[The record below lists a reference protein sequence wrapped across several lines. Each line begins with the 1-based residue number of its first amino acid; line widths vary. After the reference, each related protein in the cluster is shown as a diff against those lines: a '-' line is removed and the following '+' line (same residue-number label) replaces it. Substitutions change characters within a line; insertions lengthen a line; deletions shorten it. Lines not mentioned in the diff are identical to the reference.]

1 MNRHQKGEAVI
12 DRPLKLL
19 IIEDIPAD
27 FLLLERNLRQN
38 GIAAEW
44 RRISNDME
52 LTDALQTEWDVVLA
66 DFNVPGM
73 DFRTTLLRI
82 QAHRPDL
89 PVIMVSGSVGEET
102 AVELLRL
109 GMVDF
114 ILKDHLARL
123 PAAIRRALVEANEQ
137 RARQAAEMALYKLAQ
152 AVEQSPASIAIID
165 LNANIEYVNESYLR
179 ITGNSREEVIGQNQR
194 LPHSDKTPQ
203 STYDALW
210 TSMAEG
216 RTWQGEF
223 YNKRKNGSE
232 FIAHAIISP
241 IRQPDGRITHYVEI
255 KEDITER
262 KKAEA
267 SIVYLNRV
275 YAMFSGINTLIVRV
289 RERDELFREACR
301 IAVEIGGFRMAMI
314 AIGDQSAINIVPV
327 ASAGKDEELL
337 TAIKGVLSSSETAPN
352 TMLARAIREKKP
364 VVSNDLKSEPRVLY
378 NKEYTE
384 SEVRSMAVLPLIVS
398 DEAIGV
404 FALYASERE
413 FFHGEEMKLLTELT
427 GDIAFAMDHIK
438 KEQQLNYLAYYDV
451 ITGLPNRS
459 LIHDR
464 LGQGVIAARRNNWL
478 LAVLSVSLDN
488 FKVVIDTLGHS
499 IGDGLLQEI
508 ARRFTA
514 CLDDT
519 GTVGCMGGDE
529 FCIILPE
536 IGRSEDAAMMARK
549 VIDSCVGP
557 HLIEGYELFVS
568 VSVGIT
574 LFPDDAVDSAAL
586 IHNAHTAM
594 YRAKNQGCNIYQFF
608 TMEMNRNTQDKMRME
623 IDLRHAL
630 SNGEFLLYY
639 QPKVSCTTRKITG
652 FEALLRWQH
661 PVRGLV
667 EPDAFI
673 PLLEET
679 GLIVPVGEWVLTTAC
694 AQLRCWHDEGLGMH
708 SMAVNISERQIHVAD
723 LCKTVRQALTA
734 SALAPIHLE
743 LELTESHLM
752 KDADGVIGILER
764 IKAIGVKITV
774 DDFGTGYS
782 SLAYLKRFPI
792 DNLKIDRAFV
802 QNIIADPD
810 DISITRAIITMAHS
824 LKLKVVAE
832 GVETEG
838 QLGLLIANYCDEVQ
852 GYYFSRPLP
861 AKEVTTL
868 LREGRTLE

>member
-1 MNRHQKGEAVI
+1 MDG
-12 DRPLKLL
+12 PLKLL
-19 IIEDIPAD
+19 IIEDVPAD

-38 GIAAEW
+38 GITAEW
-44 RRISNDME
+44 RRIGNNAE
-52 LTDALQTEWDVVLA
+52 LNDALQTEWDMVLA

-73 DFRTTLLRI
+73 DFRTTLLCI
-82 QAHRPDL
+82 QAHHPDL

-109 GMVDF
+109 GIVDF

-123 PAAIRRALVEANEQ
+123 PSAIRRALVEANEH
-137 RARQAAEMALYKLAQ
+137 RARQAAETALHKLAQ
-152 AVEQSPASIAIID
+152 AVEQSPASIAITD
-165 LNANIEYVNESYLR
+165 LDANIEYVNESYLR
-179 ITGNSREEVIGQNQR
+179 ITGYSREEVIGQNPSM
-194 LPHSDKTPQ
+194 LHSGKTPK

-210 TSMAEG
+210 KSMAEG
-216 RTWQGEF
+216 RIWQGEF
-223 YNKRKNGSE
+223 YNKRKDGSE
-232 FIAHAIISP
+232 FIAQAIINP
-241 IRQPDGRITHYVEI
+241 IRQPDGRITHFVEI

-314 AIGDQSAINIVPV
+314 AIVDRSTMKIVPV
-327 ASAGKDEELL
+327 ASVGKDEALL
-337 TAIKGVLSSSETAPN
+337 TAIRGVLSSSKTASN

-364 VVSNDLKSEPRVLY
+364 VVSNDSKSDPRVLF
-378 NKEYTE
+378 NKKYTE

-413 FFHGEEMKLLTELT
+413 FFHEEEMKLLTELA
-427 GDIAFAMDHIK
+427 GDIAFAIDHIK

-451 ITGLPNRS
+451 VTGLPNRT
-459 LIHDR
+459 LIQDR
-464 LGQGVIAARRNNWL
+464 LDQGVMAARRNKWL
-478 LAVLSVSLDN
+478 LAVLTVNLDN
-488 FKVVIDTLGHS
+488 FKVVINTLGHS
-499 IGDGLLQEI
+499 VSDGLLQEV
-508 ARRFTA
+508 ARRFAA

-536 IGRSEDAAMMARK
+536 IGRSEDAAMVARK
-549 VIDSCVGP
+549 VIDSCAGP

-568 VSVGIT
+568 ASVGIT
-574 LFPDDAVDSAAL
+574 LFPDDAVNSAAL

-594 YRAKNQGCNIYQFF
+594 YRAKSQGRNTYQFF
-608 TMEMNRNTQDKMRME
+608 TMEMNQNTQDKMRME

-639 QPKVSCTTRKITG
+639 QPKVSCSTGKITG

-661 PVRGLV
+661 PTRGLV
-667 EPDAFI
+667 GPDEFI

-694 AQLRCWHDEGLGMH
+694 AQLRCWHDEGLGMP
-708 SMAVNISERQIHVAD
+708 SMAVNISERQVHVAD
-723 LCKTVRQALTA
+723 LCKTVQQALTA

-861 AKEVTTL
+861 AKEVATL

>member
-1 MNRHQKGEAVI
+1 MNRHQTGEIVI

-82 QAHRPDL
+82 QAHRPGL

-102 AVELLRL
+102 AVELLHL

-137 RARQAAEMALYKLAQ
+137 RARQAAEMELYKLAQ

-165 LNANIEYVNESYLR
+165 LNAKIEYVNESYLR

-210 TSMAEG
+210 TSMTEG

-314 AIGDQSAINIVPV
+314 AIVDQSAINIVPV

-352 TMLARAIREKKP
+352 TMLAQAIREKKP
-364 VVSNDLKSEPRVLY
+364 VVSNDLKSEPSVLY

-413 FFHGEEMKLLTELT
+413 FFHKEEMKLLTELT

-451 ITGLPNRS
+451 VTGLPNRS
-459 LIHDR
+459 LIQDR
-464 LGQGVIAARRNNWL
+464 LGQGVIAARRNKWL

-499 IGDGLLQEI
+499 IGDELLQEI

-549 VIDSCVGP
+549 VIDSCAGP
-557 HLIEGYELFVS
+557 LLIEGYELFVS
-568 VSVGIT
+568 TSVGIT

-667 EPDAFI
+667 EPDEFI

-752 KDADGVIGILER
+752 KDADGVIDILER